1 MKKLSKNEI
10 EQALQ
15 AGEQVTAAIDL
26 GKRWSVAC
34 WVDKEGKELARERI
48 RSNCV
53 TLERLYGGM
62 PRMRIAIETG
72 GHSNWV
78 ARRLRAMGHEVIVA
92 DARRLKVLWDTRSK
106 DDKRD
111 ARFLAQIAARW
122 PDLLCPVEPRSRE
135 TEQNRSMLRMREAV
149 VRARVKLINCVRGVL
164 SSFGEKLPACSTEA
178 FALQARP
185 LLPAELHDETHPALL
200 LIQHLTT
207 QIKVYDKRVQ
217 ELCNGRYREQTRRL
231 LTIPGVGPLTAL
243 TFVLE
248 LDGDVDRL
256 RGSRAAGAMV
266 GLRPMRRESG
276 ESKPELGITKEGN
289 PMLRRYLVQC
299 AHYILG
305 RHGLDCA
312 LKRWGLKLAGTSKR
326 GKKRAAVATARKLA
340 VLLHTLWRKDVD
352 FDPAIGLERAA

>member
-1 MKKLSKNEI
+1 MKTGKRL
-10 EQALQ
+10 
-15 AGEQVTAAIDL
+15 TAAIDL
-26 GKRWSVAC
+26 GSKHSVAC
-34 WVDKEGKELARERI
+34 WVDEEGEEVARERI

-53 TLERLYGGM
+53 TLERVFGSQPPL
-62 PRMRIAIETG
+62 RIAIETG

-122 PDLLCPVEPRSRE
+122 PDLLCPVEPRWEE
-135 TEQNRSMLRMREAV
+135 TERKRSMLRMRDTV

-164 SSFGEKLPACSTEA
+164 ASFGERLPAMSTEA
-178 FALQARP
+178 FALKARP
-185 LLPAELHDETHPALL
+185 L
-200 LIQHLTT
+200 HLTA
-207 QIKVYDKRVQ
+207 QIKVYDKRVR

-231 LTIPGVGPLTAL
+231 LTIPGVGPQTAL

-248 LDGDVDRL
+248 LDGDVNRL

-266 GLRPMRRESG
+266 GLRPMRRDSG
-276 ESKPELGITKEGN
+276 ESHPELGITKEGN
-289 PMLRRYLVQC
+289 QMLRRYLVQC
-299 AHYILG
+299 AHYMLG
-305 RHGLDCA
+305 RQGLDCA

-352 FDPAIGLERAA
+352 FDPMIGLEQAA